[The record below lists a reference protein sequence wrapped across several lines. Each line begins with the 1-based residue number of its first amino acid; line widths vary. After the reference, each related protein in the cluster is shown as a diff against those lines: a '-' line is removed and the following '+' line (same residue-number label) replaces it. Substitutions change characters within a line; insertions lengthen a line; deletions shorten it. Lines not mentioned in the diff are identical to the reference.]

1 MVNSKIFFKNKDE
14 TDALSNIDHEL
25 SFIDTVGMADY
36 SDLAK
41 ISIVGKDA
49 TEFLQSIINL
59 NSINFGENRF
69 FLLFWQKK
77 IIHFLI
83 VY

>member
-1 MVNSKIFFKNKDE
+1 MKLEAKIIIIMVGLFQNIFKNKDE

-36 SDLAK
+36 SDIAK

-49 TEFLQSIINL
+49 T
-59 NSINFGENRF
+59 GF
-69 FLLFWQKK
+69 FKAL
-77 IIHFLI
+77 
-83 VY
+83 